1 MINKKKNIFEDIDFN
16 IFASQICEVL
26 KEAIEKF
33 WEQDIKLSVYAIND
47 YRELRDEA
55 LISNIDFFSS
65 QIKVQ
70 NHKPVIIRLSKDFS
84 DTFLSS
90 TLSCTKKPFK
100 LTDLTNLEI
109 KILNN
114 FCEFI
119 YKKLKD
125 VLIPVKE
132 VKLSD
137 KSEKNINLIFLVASK
152 ENICSKI
159 IISIP
164 MDRMNFKTIVKKESF
179 TDEDFTKSYSHVR
192 IKAGSTKITLS
203 ELKNLA
209 KDDIVVLENSSSS
222 NIILISGEF
231 EKKFNV
237 KINRSLIVDID
248 NNENETEDT
257 YYEVTMEKNLWDDIQ
272 IEINAEFEK
281 VKMTIGELKQIT
293 KGQVVDLGSVFDNEI
308 ALFVEDK
315 KVAKGELIII
325 NDRYAVRLNEILSDS
340 KDKTPPSKKTQTPP
354 PQPAKPQQSTPK
366 PAAKPQSQPVRPKV
380 QQASDDE
387 EFDYSDF
394 EK

>member
-70 NHKPVIIRLSKDFS
+70 NHKPVVIRLSKDFS

-137 KSEKNINLIFLVASK
+137 KSEKNINLI
-152 ENICSKI
+152 
-159 IISIP
+159 
-164 MDRMNFKTIVKKESF
+164 
-179 TDEDFTKSYSHVR
+179 
-192 IKAGSTKITLS
+192 
-203 ELKNLA
+203 
-209 KDDIVVLENSSSS
+209 
-222 NIILISGEF
+222 
-231 EKKFNV
+231 
-237 KINRSLIVDID
+237 
-248 NNENETEDT
+248 NE
-257 YYEVTMEKNLWDDIQ
+257 YG
-272 IEINAEFEK
+272 F
-281 VKMTIGELKQIT
+281 
-293 KGQVVDLGSVFDNEI
+293 I
-308 ALFVEDK
+308 ALW
-315 KVAKGELIII
+315 L
-325 NDRYAVRLNEILSDS
+325 
-340 KDKTPPSKKTQTPP
+340 Q
-354 PQPAKPQQSTPK
+354 
-366 PAAKPQSQPVRPKV
+366 
-380 QQASDDE
+380 
-387 EFDYSDF
+387 
-394 EK
+394 

>member
-70 NHKPVIIRLSKDFS
+70 NHKPVVIRLSKDFS

-164 MDRMNFKTIVKKESF
+164 MDRMNFKTIVKKELF

-222 NIILISGEF
+222 NLILISGEF

>member
-222 NIILISGEF
+222 NLILISGEF